1 MILFKTVRWQNMLS
15 TGNQFTEVALDRSK
29 STLIVGENG
38 AGKSTILD
46 ALSFALYGK
55 PFRNI
60 NKPQLV
66 NSMTQKKLVV
76 ECEFMVGSKHFCVKR
91 GIKPQIFEIY
101 QNGEMINQNSSARDY
116 QEYLE
121 KSILKLSFKSFGQIV
136 ILGSANYLPFMQLP
150 AHARREVIEDLLDIQ
165 IFTTMNNLLKEK
177 ITTNKSAITDTDYQ
191 INLIENKVEMTLKH
205 INSLKTN
212 NDHLIRQ
219 KDEMIKEI
227 DTLVCQAEHD
237 IAVQNGILDIH
248 SAKIADAEKVANKKS
263 KLVELESQLES
274 KVRTLKK
281 EIRFYHDNDSCPT
294 CRQGIDHD
302 FKNETVTDR
311 QSKEQEIT
319 DALVK
324 IEDEITT
331 INTRITEIT
340 AINKEITAIN
350 TKITELNSD
359 IRSWNSSICTLEQ
372 EIKNLKKNTTVIDE
386 SNEDLSVLNSQL
398 SVQQKHKEELANERS
413 VIEVAGV
420 LLKDSGI
427 KTRIIKQYVPIMN
440 KLINK
445 YLAAM
450 DFFVQFELDENFN
463 EKIKSRF
470 RDEFSY
476 ASFSEGEKSRLDLA
490 LMFTWRAIA
499 KLRNSAS
506 TNLLIL
512 DEVFDSS
519 LDTSGNDNLMDI
531 LSNITDG
538 NIFVISHKGDQ
549 LYDKFHSVI
558 KFEKHSNFSVI
569 KQEKQEKV

>member
-1 MILFKTVRWQNMLS
+1 MILFKTIRWQNMLS
-15 TGNQFTEVALDRSK
+15 TGNQLTEVALDRSK

-55 PFRNI
+55 PFRSI
-60 NKPQLV
+60 NKPQLL
-66 NSMTQKKLVV
+66 NSMTQKNLIA
-76 ECEFMVGSKHFCVKR
+76 ECEFMVGSKHFRVKR

-150 AHARREVIEDLLDIQ
+150 AHSRREVIEDLLDIQ
-165 IFTTMNNLLKEK
+165 IFTTMNTLLKEK
-177 ITTNKSAITDTDYQ
+177 IGVNKTAIIDADYQ
-191 INLIENKVEMTLKH
+191 INLIENKIELTKKH
-205 INSLKTN
+205 IDSLKTN

-219 KDEMIKEI
+219 KEELINEI
-227 DTLVCQAEHD
+227 DSKVCEAEHNLT
-237 IAVQNGILDIH
+237 VYNGTLTVKSDL
-248 SAKIADAEKVANKKS
+248 IADSEKVNSKRS
-263 KLVELESQLES
+263 KLIELESQLET
-274 KVRTLKK
+274 KIRNIKK
-281 EIRFYHDNDSCPT
+281 EIGFYHDNDSCPT
-294 CRQGIDHD
+294 CRQGIQHD
-302 FKNETVTDR
+302 FKKETISDR
-311 QSKEQEIT
+311 EAKQMEVS

-324 IEDEITT
+324 IETEINN
-331 INTRITEIT
+331 INDRVNQIT

-359 IRSWNSSICTLEQ
+359 IRSWNSSIRTLET
-372 EIKNLKKNTTVIDE
+372 EIEGLEKNTVVIDE
-386 SNEDLSVLNSQL
+386 SKGDLNALTSQL
-398 SVQQKHKEELANERS
+398 NVQQKHKEELANERS
-413 VIEVAGV
+413 VIEVAGI

-476 ASFSEGEKSRLDLA
+476 ASFSEGEKMRIDLA

-506 TNLLIL
+506 TNLLIM

-519 LDTSGNDNLMDI
+519 LDVGGTEEFLKI
-531 LSNITDG
+531 LEGLTGDTNTFI
-538 NIFVISHKGDQ
+538 ISHKGDQ

-558 KFEKHSNFSVI
+558 KFEKHANFSRI
-569 KQEKQEKV
+569 AA

>member
-1 MILFKTVRWQNMLS
+1 MLS
-15 TGNQFTEVALDRSK
+15 TGNQFTEVTLDRSK

-60 NKPQLV
+60 NKPQLL
-66 NSMTQKKLVV
+66 NSMTQKNLVV
-76 ECEFMVGSKHFCVKR
+76 ECEFMVGSKHFRVKR
-91 GIKPQIFEIY
+91 GIKPAVFEIY

-150 AHARREVIEDLLDIQ
+150 AHSRREVIEDLLDIQ
-165 IFTTMNNLLKEK
+165 IFTTMNNILKEK
-177 ITTNKSAITDTDYQ
+177 AATNKGAITEVDYQ
-191 INLIENKVEMTLKH
+191 INLIDNKIELTQKH
-205 INSLKTN
+205 IDSLKTN

-219 KDEMIKEI
+219 KTELIDEVSSHI
-227 DTLVCQAEHD
+227 LVAEMAITKQNNLLQD
-237 IAVQNGILDIH
+237 KLTAV
-248 SAKIADAEKVANKKS
+248 ADAEKVTSKKS
-263 KLVELESQLES
+263 KLIELESQLET
-274 KVRTLKK
+274 KIRNLKK
-281 EIRFYHDNDSCPT
+281 EISFYHDNDSCPT

-302 FKNETVTDR
+302 FKNETIDDR
-311 QSKEQEIT
+311 EGKQEEVK
-319 DALVK
+319 DALQK
-324 IEDEITT
+324 IEAEILV
-331 INTRITEIT
+331 INDRVNQIAE
-340 AINKEITAIN
+340 INKEITAIN

-359 IRSWNSSICTLEQ
+359 IRSWTNSIRTLEL
-372 EIKNLKKNTTVIDE
+372 EIDGLEKNTTVIDT
-386 SNEDLSVLNSQL
+386 SRGDLNLLNGQL
-398 SVQQKHKEELANERS
+398 AAQQKRKEDLANERQ

-420 LLKDSGI
+420 LLKDTGI

-476 ASFSEGEKSRLDLA
+476 ASFSEGEKMRIDLA

-506 TNLLIL
+506 TNLLL
-512 DEVFDSS
+512 MDEVFDSS
-519 LDTSGNDNLMDI
+519 LDVGGTEEFLKI
-531 LSNITDG
+531 LEGLTGDTNTFI
-538 NIFVISHKGDQ
+538 ISHKGDQ

-558 KFEKHSNFSVI
+558 KFEKHANFSRI
-569 KQEKQEKV
+569 AA

>member
-1 MILFKTVRWQNMLS
+1 MILFKTIRWQNMLS

-60 NKPQLV
+60 NKPQLL
-66 NSMTQKKLVV
+66 NSMTQKNLVV
-76 ECEFMVGSKHFCVKR
+76 ECEFMVGSKHFRVKR

-177 ITTNKSAITDTDYQ
+177 IATNKAAINEVGFQ
-191 INLIENKVEMTLKH
+191 INLIENKIELTNKH
-205 INSLKTN
+205 IDSLKSN
-212 NDHLIRQ
+212 NDHLIKQ
-219 KDEMIKEI
+219 KQDLIRELSNCVTETAASITVANIKLMDKANLI
-227 DTLVCQAEHD
+227 VD
-237 IAVQNGILDIH
+237 
-248 SAKIADAEKVANKKS
+248 SEKVIS
-263 KLVELESQLES
+263 KRTKLIELESQLETKIRS
-274 KVRTLKK
+274 LKK
-281 EIRFYHDNDSCPT
+281 EITFYHDNDSCPT

-302 FKNETVTDR
+302 FKNETIGDR
-311 QSKEQEIT
+311 ETKQNEIT
-319 DALVK
+319 DALQK
-324 IEDEITT
+324 IEAEINAINDRVNEIT
-331 INTRITEIT
+331 E
-340 AINKEITAIN
+340 INKEITAIN

-359 IRSWNSSICTLEQ
+359 IRSWDNSIKTLQ
-372 EIKNLKKNTTVIDE
+372 TEIDGLKKNTTVINE
-386 SNEDLSVLNSQL
+386 SKDDLHVLNDQL
-398 SVQQKHKEELANERS
+398 AAQQKHKEELANERS

-476 ASFSEGEKSRLDLA
+476 ASFSEGEKMRIDLA

-506 TNLLIL
+506 TNLLIM

-519 LDTSGNDNLMDI
+519 LDVGGTEEFLKI
-531 LSNITDG
+531 LEGLTGDTNTFI
-538 NIFVISHKGDQ
+538 ISHKGDQ

-558 KFEKHSNFSVI
+558 KFEKHANFSRI
-569 KQEKQEKV
+569 AA

>member
-1 MILFKTVRWQNMLS
+1 MLS
-15 TGNQFTEVALDRSK
+15 TGNQFTEVQLDRNK

-60 NKPQLV
+60 NKPQLL
-66 NSMTQKKLVV
+66 NSMTQKNLVV
-76 ECEFMVGSKHFCVKR
+76 ECEFMVGSKHFRVKR
-91 GIKPQIFEIY
+91 GIKPAIFEIY

-150 AHARREVIEDLLDIQ
+150 AHSRREVIEDLLDIQ

-191 INLIENKVEMTLKH
+191 INLIENKIELTQKH
-205 INSLKTN
+205 IDSLKTN
-212 NDHLIRQ
+212 NDHLIGQ
-219 KDEMIKEI
+219 KQELIDEISSSILLADMAIKKQDALLQEKLTSVA
-227 DTLVCQAEHD
+227 DTDKV
-237 IAVQNGILDIH
+237 N
-248 SAKIADAEKVANKKS
+248 AKRS
-263 KLVELESQLES
+263 KLVELENQLEI
-274 KVRTLKK
+274 KIRNLRK
-281 EIRFYHDNDSCPT
+281 EINFYHDNNNCPT

-302 FKNETVTDR
+302 FKNETIAERENKRV
-311 QSKEQEIT
+311 EVEE
-319 DALVK
+319 ALVK
-324 IEDEITT
+324 IEDEILA
-331 INTRITEIT
+331 INKRANEI
-340 AINKEITAIN
+340 AEINKEIAVIN
-350 TKITELNSD
+350 TKITEFNSD
-359 IRSWNSSICTLEQ
+359 IRSWTNSIRTLEL
-372 EIKNLKKNTTVIDE
+372 EIDGLIKNTSVID
-386 SNEDLSVLNSQL
+386 SSKGDLDLLSDQLN
-398 SVQQKHKEELANERS
+398 VQQKRKEDLANERQ

-420 LLKDSGI
+420 LLKDTGI

-476 ASFSEGEKSRLDLA
+476 ASFSEGEKMRIDLA

-506 TNLLIL
+506 TNLLIM

-519 LDTSGNDNLMDI
+519 LDVGGTEEFLKI
-531 LSNITDG
+531 LEGLTGDTNTFI
-538 NIFVISHKGDQ
+538 ISHKGDQ

-558 KFEKHSNFSVI
+558 KFEKHANFSRI
-569 KQEKQEKV
+569 AA

>member
-1 MILFKTVRWQNMLS
+1 MLS

-46 ALSFALYGK
+46 ALSFPLYGK

-66 NSMTQKKLVV
+66 NSMTQKNLVV

-91 GIKPQIFEIY
+91 GIKPQLFEIY

-177 ITTNKSAITDTDYQ
+177 IVTNKAAITDTDYQ
-191 INLIENKVEMTLKH
+191 INLIENKIELTQKH
-205 INSLKTN
+205 IDSLKTN
-212 NDHLIRQ
+212 NDHLIKQ
-219 KDEMIKEI
+219 KQELIDELMGEILLTEMALTRENNKLKEM
-227 DTLVCQAEHD
+227 
-237 IAVQNGILDIH
+237 LDQIT
-248 SAKIADAEKVANKKS
+248 DAEKVNA
-263 KLVELESQLES
+263 KLTKLIELENQLET
-274 KVRTLKK
+274 KVRNLRK
-281 EIRFYHDNDSCPT
+281 EINFYHDNDSCPT

-302 FKNETVTDR
+302 FKNETIDDR
-311 QSKEQEIT
+311 ANKKQEVT

-324 IEDEITT
+324 IEDEILA
-331 INTRITEIT
+331 INKRVNEISE
-340 AINKEITAIN
+340 INKEITAIN
-350 TKITELNSD
+350 TKITELNFD
-359 IRSWNSSICTLEQ
+359 IRSWNNSIRALKTEIDSLE
-372 EIKNLKKNTTVIDE
+372 KNTGVIDE
-386 SNEDLSVLNSQL
+386 SKEDLNVLNSHL
-398 SVQQKHKEELANERS
+398 AVQQKQKEDLANERS

-463 EKIKSRF
+463 ETIRSRY
-470 RDEFSY
+470 RDDFSY
-476 ASFSEGEKSRLDLA
+476 ASFSEGEKMRIDLS

-506 TNLLIL
+506 TNLLIM

-519 LDTSGNDNLMDI
+519 LDVGGTEEFLKI
-531 LSNITDG
+531 LEGLTGDTNT
-538 NIFVISHKGDQ
+538 FVISHKGDQ

-558 KFEKHSNFSVI
+558 KFEKHANFSRI
-569 KQEKQEKV
+569 ST

>member
-1 MILFKTVRWQNMLS
+1 MLS

-66 NSMTQKKLVV
+66 NSMTQKNLVV

-91 GIKPQIFEIY
+91 GIKPQLFEIY

-121 KSILKLSFKSFGQIV
+121 KSILKLSFKSFGQVV

-177 ITTNKSAITDTDYQ
+177 IATNKAAITEADYQ
-191 INLIENKVEMTLKH
+191 INLIDNKIELTNKH

-212 NDHLIRQ
+212 NNHLIKQ
-219 KDEMIKEI
+219 KQDLIYELRDCVSQTETNIDAENIKL
-227 DTLVCQAEHD
+227 DGKA
-237 IAVQNGILDIH
+237 IL
-248 SAKIADAEKVANKKS
+248 IADSEKVNS
-263 KLVELESQLES
+263 KRTKLIELENQLES
-274 KVRTLKK
+274 KIRTLKK
-281 EIRFYHDNDSCPT
+281 EITFYHDNDSCPT

-302 FKNETVTDR
+302 FKNETISER
-311 QSKEQEIT
+311 EIKQNEVT
-319 DALVK
+319 DALSK
-324 IEDEITT
+324 IETEINA
-331 INTRITEIT
+331 INERVNQITE
-340 AINKEITAIN
+340 INKEITAIN
-350 TKITELNSD
+350 TKISELNSD
-359 IRSWNSSICTLEQ
+359 IRSWNNSIRTLEV
-372 EIKNLKKNTTVIDE
+372 EIDGLEKNTTIIDE
-386 SNEDLSVLNSQL
+386 SKDDLDLLSSQL
-398 SVQQKHKEELANERS
+398 ADQQKHKEELANERS

-463 EKIKSRF
+463 ETIKSRY
-470 RDEFSY
+470 RDGFSY
-476 ASFSEGEKSRLDLA
+476 ASFSEGEKMRLDLS

-506 TNLLIL
+506 TNLLIM

-519 LDTSGNDNLMDI
+519 LDVGGTEEFLKI
-531 LSNITDG
+531 LEGLTGETNT
-538 NIFVISHKGDQ
+538 FVISHKGDQ

-558 KFEKHSNFSVI
+558 KFEKHANFSRI
-569 KQEKQEKV
+569 ST

>member
-1 MILFKTVRWQNMLS
+1 MLS
-15 TGNQFTEVALDRSK
+15 TGNQFTEIQLDRSK

-60 NKPQLV
+60 NKPQLL
-66 NSMTQKKLVV
+66 NSMTQKNLVV
-76 ECEFMVGSKHFCVKR
+76 ECEFMVGSKHFRVKR
-91 GIKPQIFEIY
+91 GIKPAVFEIY

-150 AHARREVIEDLLDIQ
+150 AHSRREVIEDLLDIQ
-165 IFTTMNNLLKEK
+165 IFTTMNNILKEK
-177 ITTNKSAITDTDYQ
+177 AATNKGAITEVDYQ
-191 INLIENKVEMTLKH
+191 INLIENKIELTQKH
-205 INSLKTN
+205 IDSLKTN

-219 KDEMIKEI
+219 KTELIEEISSHILIAEM
-227 DTLVCQAEHD
+227 A
-237 IAVQNGILDIH
+237 IAKQNSLLQDKL
-248 SAKIADAEKVANKKS
+248 ATIADAEKVTSKKS
-263 KLVELESQLES
+263 KLIELESQLETKIRS
-274 KVRTLKK
+274 LKK
-281 EIRFYHDNDSCPT
+281 EINFYHDNDNCPT

-302 FKNETVTDR
+302 FKDETIADR
-311 QSKEQEIT
+311 ENKQQEVT
-319 DALVK
+319 DALEK
-324 IEDEITT
+324 IE
-331 INTRITEIT
+331 TEINVINERMNQI
-340 AINKEITAIN
+340 AEINKEITAIN

-359 IRSWNSSICTLEQ
+359 IRSWSNSIRTLEL
-372 EIKNLKKNTTVIDE
+372 EIDGLKNNTTVIDT
-386 SNEDLSVLNSQL
+386 SRGDLDLLNVQL
-398 SVQQKHKEELANERS
+398 TAQQKRKEDLANERQ

-420 LLKDSGI
+420 LLKDTGI

-476 ASFSEGEKSRLDLA
+476 ASFSEGEKMRIDLA

-506 TNLLIL
+506 TNLLIM

-519 LDTSGNDNLMDI
+519 LDVGGTEEFLKI
-531 LSNITDG
+531 LEGLTGDTNTFI
-538 NIFVISHKGDQ
+538 ISHKGDQ
-549 LYDKFHSVI
+549 LYDKFHSVV
-558 KFEKHSNFSVI
+558 KFEKHANFSRI
-569 KQEKQEKV
+569 AA

>member
-1 MILFKTVRWQNMLS
+1 MTILFKCIRWQNMLS
-15 TGNQFTEVALDRSK
+15 TGNQLTEVALDRSK

-55 PFRNI
+55 PFRSI
-60 NKPQLV
+60 NKPQLL
-66 NSMTQKKLVV
+66 NSMTQKNLIA
-76 ECEFMVGSKHFCVKR
+76 ECEFMVGSKHFRVKR

-150 AHARREVIEDLLDIQ
+150 AHSRREVIEDLLDIQ
-165 IFTTMNNLLKEK
+165 IFTTMNTLLKEK
-177 ITTNKSAITDTDYQ
+177 IGVNKASITDADYQ
-191 INLIENKVEMTLKH
+191 INLIENKIELTKKH
-205 INSLKTN
+205 IDSLKTN

-219 KDEMIKEI
+219 KEELILEI
-227 DTLVCQAEHD
+227 DSKVCEAERTLTVY
-237 IAVQNGILDIH
+237 NGTLTVK
-248 SAKIADAEKVANKKS
+248 SGLIADSEKVNSKRS
-263 KLVELESQLES
+263 KLIELESQLET
-274 KVRTLKK
+274 KIRNIKK
-281 EIRFYHDNDSCPT
+281 EIGFYHDNDSCPT
-294 CRQGIDHD
+294 CRQGIQHD
-302 FKNETVTDR
+302 FKKETISDR
-311 QSKEQEIT
+311 EAKQMEVS

-324 IEDEITT
+324 IETEINN
-331 INTRITEIT
+331 INDRVNQIT

-359 IRSWNSSICTLEQ
+359 IRSWNSSIRTLET
-372 EIKNLKKNTTVIDE
+372 EIEGLEKNTVVIDE
-386 SNEDLSVLNSQL
+386 SKGDLNALTSQL
-398 SVQQKHKEELANERS
+398 NVQQKHKEELANERS
-413 VIEVAGV
+413 VIEVAGI

-476 ASFSEGEKSRLDLA
+476 ASFSEGEKMRIDLA

-506 TNLLIL
+506 TNLLIM

-519 LDTSGNDNLMDI
+519 LDVGGTEEFLKI
-531 LSNITDG
+531 LEGLTGDTNTFI
-538 NIFVISHKGDQ
+538 ISHKGDQ

-558 KFEKHSNFSVI
+558 KFEKHANFSRI
-569 KQEKQEKV
+569 AA

>member
-1 MILFKTVRWQNMLS
+1 MLS

-66 NSMTQKKLVV
+66 NSMTQKNLVV

-121 KSILKLSFKSFGQIV
+121 KSMLKLSFKSFGQIV

-177 ITTNKSAITDTDYQ
+177 IATNKAAISDADYQ
-191 INLIENKVEMTLKH
+191 INLIDNKIELTNKH

-212 NDHLIRQ
+212 NDHLIKQ
-219 KDEMIKEI
+219 KQELIDELMGEI
-227 DTLVCQAEHD
+227 LLTEMALTRE
-237 IAVQNGILDIH
+237 NNNLDGRL
-248 SAKIADAEKVANKKS
+248 SLIADSEKVNS
-263 KLVELESQLES
+263 KRTKLIELESQLETKIRS
-274 KVRTLKK
+274 LKK
-281 EIRFYHDNDSCPT
+281 EITFYHDNDSCPT

-302 FKNETVTDR
+302 FKNETISEREVK
-311 QSKEQEIT
+311 QSEVT
-319 DALVK
+319 DALSK
-324 IEDEITT
+324 IETEINAINDRVNEIT
-331 INTRITEIT
+331 E
-340 AINKEITAIN
+340 INKEITAIN
-350 TKITELNSD
+350 TKISELNSD
-359 IRSWNSSICTLEQ
+359 IRSWNNSIRTIQTEIDGLE
-372 EIKNLKKNTTVIDE
+372 KNTAVIDE
-386 SNEDLSVLNSQL
+386 SRDDLDLLNSQL
-398 SVQQKHKEELANERS
+398 GIQQKHKEDLANERS

-463 EKIKSRF
+463 ETIRSRY
-470 RDEFSY
+470 RDDFSY
-476 ASFSEGEKSRLDLA
+476 ASFSEGEKMRIDLS

-506 TNLLIL
+506 TNLLIM

-519 LDTSGNDNLMDI
+519 LDVGGTEEFLKI
-531 LSNITDG
+531 LEGLTGDTNT
-538 NIFVISHKGDQ
+538 FVISHKGDQ
-549 LYDKFHSVI
+549 LYDKFHSVV
-558 KFEKHSNFSVI
+558 KFEKHANFSRI
-569 KQEKQEKV
+569 AT

>member
-1 MILFKTVRWQNMLS
+1 MILFKAIRWQNMLS
-15 TGNQFTEVALDRSK
+15 TGNQFTEVTLDRSK

-60 NKPQLV
+60 NKPQLL
-66 NSMTQKKLVV
+66 NSMTQKNLVV
-76 ECEFMVGSKHFCVKR
+76 ECEFMVGSKHFRVKR
-91 GIKPQIFEIY
+91 GIKPAIFEIY

-150 AHARREVIEDLLDIQ
+150 AHSRREVIEDLLDIQ

-177 ITTNKSAITDTDYQ
+177 ILANKSAITDTDYQ
-191 INLIENKVEMTLKH
+191 IDLVENKIELTLKH
-205 INSLKTN
+205 INSLKIN

-219 KDEMIKEI
+219 KEEMIEEVNG
-227 DTLVCQAEHD
+227 LVCQAERD
-237 IAVQNGILDIH
+237 IAIQSGYLAVK
-248 SAKIADAEKVANKKS
+248 SAKVADSEKISS
-263 KLVELESQLES
+263 KRTKLIELESQLETKIRS
-274 KVRTLKK
+274 LKK
-281 EIRFYHDNDSCPT
+281 EITFYHDNDSCPT

-302 FKNETVTDR
+302 FKDSVIDDR
-311 QSKEQEIT
+311 ESKQQEVT
-319 DALVK
+319 DALAK
-324 IEDEITT
+324 IEEEINT
-331 INTRITEIT
+331 INQRVNEI
-340 AINKEITAIN
+340 AEVNKEITVIN

-359 IRSWNSSICTLEQ
+359 IRSWNNSIRTLEA
-372 EIKNLKKNTTVIDE
+372 EIDNLEKNTTIIDE
-386 SNEDLSVLNSQL
+386 SNEDLSVLNKQL
-398 SVQQKHKEELANERS
+398 GVQQKYKEELANERQ

-427 KTRIIKQYVPIMN
+427 KTKIIKQYVPIMN

-476 ASFSEGEKSRLDLA
+476 ASFSEGEKMRIDLA

-506 TNLLIL
+506 TNLLIM

-519 LDTSGNDNLMDI
+519 LDVGGTEEFLKI
-531 LSNITDG
+531 LEGLTGDTNTFI
-538 NIFVISHKGDQ
+538 ISHKGDQ

-558 KFEKHSNFSVI
+558 KFEKHANFSRI
-569 KQEKQEKV
+569 AA

>member
-1 MILFKTVRWQNMLS
+1 MILFKTIRWQNMLS
-15 TGNQFTEVALDRSK
+15 TGNQFTEVTLDRSK

-60 NKPQLV
+60 NKPQLL
-66 NSMTQKKLVV
+66 NSMTQKNLVV
-76 ECEFMVGSKHFCVKR
+76 ECEFMVGSKHFRVKR
-91 GIKPQIFEIY
+91 GIKPAIFEIY
-101 QNGEMINQNSSARDY
+101 QNGEMINQNSNARDY
-116 QEYLE
+116 QDYLE
-121 KSILKLSFKSFGQIV
+121 KNILKLSFKSFGQIV

-150 AHARREVIEDLLDIQ
+150 AHSRREVIEDLLDIQ

-177 ITTNKSAITDTDYQ
+177 ITTNKSAITDVDYQ
-191 INLIENKVEMTLKH
+191 INLIENKIELTQKH
-205 INSLKTN
+205 IDSLKTN
-212 NDHLIRQ
+212 NDHLIQQ
-219 KDEMIKEI
+219 KAELIDELN
-227 DTLVCQAEHD
+227 DLVCQAERD
-237 IAVQNGILDIH
+237 IAIQNGHLTVKTM
-248 SAKIADAEKVANKKS
+248 KIADADKVNAKLS
-263 KLVELESQLES
+263 KLVELENQLEN
-274 KVRTLKK
+274 KVRNLRK
-281 EIRFYHDNDSCPT
+281 EINFYHDNDSCPT

-302 FKNETVTDR
+302 FKNETISDR
-311 QSKEQEIT
+311 EFKRTEVEE
-319 DALVK
+319 ALVK
-324 IEDEITT
+324 IEDEILA
-331 INTRITEIT
+331 INKRVNEITE
-340 AINKEITAIN
+340 INKEITAIN
-350 TKITELNSD
+350 AKITELNSD
-359 IRSWNSSICTLEQ
+359 IRSWNNSIRTLET
-372 EIKNLKKNTTVIDE
+372 EIDGLMNNTTVID
-386 SNEDLSVLNSQL
+386 SSKGDLDLLNGQL
-398 SVQQKHKEELANERS
+398 VVQQKRKEELANERQ

-420 LLKDSGI
+420 LLKDTGI

-476 ASFSEGEKSRLDLA
+476 ASFSEGEKMRIDLA

-506 TNLLIL
+506 TNLLIM

-519 LDTSGNDNLMDI
+519 LDVGGTEEFLKI
-531 LSNITDG
+531 LEGLTGDTNTFI
-538 NIFVISHKGDQ
+538 ISHKGDQ

-558 KFEKHSNFSVI
+558 KFEKHANFSRI
-569 KQEKQEKV
+569 AA

>member
-1 MILFKTVRWQNMLS
+1 MILFKCIRWQNMLS
-15 TGNQFTEVALDRSK
+15 TGNQFTEVSLDRSK

-66 NSMTQKKLVV
+66 NSMTQKNLIV

-177 ITTNKSAITDTDYQ
+177 IATNKAAITEADYQ
-191 INLIENKVEMTLKH
+191 INLIDNKIELTNKH
-205 INSLKTN
+205 IDSLKNN

-219 KDEMIKEI
+219 KQELISDLTDE
-227 DTLVCQAEHD
+227 
-237 IAVQNGILDIH
+237 ILIVEMAITRENNKLTEK
-248 SAKIADAEKVANKKS
+248 SGLIADSEKVNS
-263 KLVELESQLES
+263 KRTKLIELESQLETKIRS
-274 KVRTLKK
+274 LKK
-281 EIRFYHDNDSCPT
+281 EITFYHDNDSCPT
-294 CRQGIDHD
+294 CRQGIDYD
-302 FKNETVTDR
+302 FKNETISEREVKQD
-311 QSKEQEIT
+311 EVT
-319 DALVK
+319 DALSK
-324 IEDEITT
+324 IETEINAINDRVNEIT
-331 INTRITEIT
+331 E
-340 AINKEITAIN
+340 INKEISAIN
-350 TKITELNSD
+350 TKISELNSD
-359 IRSWNSSICTLEQ
+359 IRSWNASIRTLQ
-372 EIKNLKKNTTVIDE
+372 TEIDNLKKNTVVIDE
-386 SNEDLSVLNSQL
+386 SKGDLDLLSSQL
-398 SVQQKHKEELANERS
+398 ADQQKHKEELANERS

-476 ASFSEGEKSRLDLA
+476 ASFSEGEKMRIDLA

-506 TNLLIL
+506 TNLLIM

-519 LDTSGNDNLMDI
+519 LDVGGTEEFLKI
-531 LSNITDG
+531 LEGLTGETNT
-538 NIFVISHKGDQ
+538 FVISHKGDQ

-558 KFEKHSNFSVI
+558 KFEKHANFSRI
-569 KQEKQEKV
+569 ST

>member
-1 MILFKTVRWQNMLS
+1 MILFKTIRWQNMLS
-15 TGNQFTEVALDRSK
+15 TGNQFTEVSLDRSK

-66 NSMTQKKLVV
+66 NSMTQKNLIV

-91 GIKPQIFEIY
+91 GIKPQLFEIY

-177 ITTNKSAITDTDYQ
+177 IATNKAAITEADYQ
-191 INLIENKVEMTLKH
+191 INLIDNKIELTNKH
-205 INSLKTN
+205 IDSLKTN
-212 NDHLIRQ
+212 NDHLIKQ
-219 KDEMIKEI
+219 KQELIDKLMGEILLTEMVLTRESNKITEKSG
-227 DTLVCQAEHD
+227 L
-237 IAVQNGILDIH
+237 
-248 SAKIADAEKVANKKS
+248 IADSDKVNS
-263 KLVELESQLES
+263 KRTKLIELESQLETKIRS
-274 KVRTLKK
+274 LKK
-281 EIRFYHDNDSCPT
+281 EITFYHDNDSCPT

-302 FKNETVTDR
+302 FKNETISEREVK
-311 QSKEQEIT
+311 QNEIT
-319 DALVK
+319 DALSK
-324 IEDEITT
+324 IETEINAINDRVNEIT
-331 INTRITEIT
+331 E
-340 AINKEITAIN
+340 INKEITAVN
-350 TKITELNSD
+350 TKISELNSD
-359 IRSWNSSICTLEQ
+359 IRSWNASIRTLQ
-372 EIKNLKKNTTVIDE
+372 TEIDGLEKNTTIIDE
-386 SNEDLSVLNSQL
+386 SKDDLDVLSSQL
-398 SVQQKHKEELANERS
+398 ADQQKHKEDLANERS

-463 EKIKSRF
+463 ETIRSRY
-470 RDEFSY
+470 RDDFSY
-476 ASFSEGEKSRLDLA
+476 ASFSEGEKMRIDLS

-506 TNLLIL
+506 TNLLIM

-519 LDTSGNDNLMDI
+519 LDVGGTEEFLKI
-531 LSNITDG
+531 LEGLTGDTNT
-538 NIFVISHKGDQ
+538 FVISHKGDQ

-558 KFEKHSNFSVI
+558 KFEKHANFSRI
-569 KQEKQEKV
+569 AT

>member
-1 MILFKTVRWQNMLS
+1 MILFKCIRWQNMLS
-15 TGNQFTEVALDRSK
+15 TGNQFTEVSLDRSK

-66 NSMTQKKLVV
+66 NSMTQKNLVV
-76 ECEFMVGSKHFCVKR
+76 ECEFMVGSKHFRVKR

-165 IFTTMNNLLKEK
+165 IFTTMNSLLKEK
-177 ITTNKSAITDTDYQ
+177 ILTNKSAITDTDYQ
-191 INLIENKVEMTLKH
+191 INLIENKIELTQKH
-205 INSLKTN
+205 IDSLKTN
-212 NDHLIRQ
+212 NDHLIKQ
-219 KDEMIKEI
+219 KQELIDELMGEI
-227 DTLVCQAEHD
+227 LLTEMALTRENNKLKDMQVLIVD
-237 IAVQNGILDIH
+237 
-248 SAKIADAEKVANKKS
+248 ADKVNSKRNK
-263 KLVELESQLES
+263 LIELESQLETKIRS
-274 KVRTLKK
+274 LKK
-281 EIRFYHDNDSCPT
+281 EISFYHDNDSCPT

-302 FKNETVTDR
+302 FKNETISERETKQNEV
-311 QSKEQEIT
+311 T
-319 DALVK
+319 DALAK
-324 IEDEITT
+324 IETEINAINDRVNEIT
-331 INTRITEIT
+331 E
-340 AINKEITAIN
+340 INKEITAIN

-359 IRSWNSSICTLEQ
+359 IRSWNVSIRTLET
-372 EIKNLKKNTTVIDE
+372 EIDGLEKNTGVIDE
-386 SNEDLSVLNSQL
+386 SKEDLNVLNSHL
-398 SVQQKHKEELANERS
+398 AVQQKYKEELANERQ

-569 KQEKQEKV
+569 KQEKV

>member
-1 MILFKTVRWQNMLS
+1 MILFKAIRWQNMLS
-15 TGNQFTEVALDRSK
+15 TGNQFTEVTLDRSK

-60 NKPQLV
+60 NKPQLL
-66 NSMTQKKLVV
+66 NSMTQKNLVV
-76 ECEFMVGSKHFCVKR
+76 ECEFMVGSKHFRVKR
-91 GIKPQIFEIY
+91 GIKPAVFEIY

-150 AHARREVIEDLLDIQ
+150 AHSRREVIEDLLDIQ

-177 ITTNKSAITDTDYQ
+177 ILANKSAITDTDYQ
-191 INLIENKVEMTLKH
+191 IDLVENKIELTLKH
-205 INSLKTN
+205 INSLKIN

-219 KDEMIKEI
+219 KEEMIEEVNG
-227 DTLVCQAEHD
+227 LVCQAERD
-237 IAVQNGILDIH
+237 IAIQSGYLTVKTGLV
-248 SAKIADAEKVANKKS
+248 ADAEKVSS
-263 KLVELESQLES
+263 KRTKLIELESQLETKIRS
-274 KVRTLKK
+274 LKK
-281 EIRFYHDNDSCPT
+281 EITFYHDNDSCPT

-302 FKNETVTDR
+302 FKDSVIDDR
-311 QSKEQEIT
+311 ESKQQEVT
-319 DALVK
+319 DALTK
-324 IEDEITT
+324 IEEEINT
-331 INTRITEIT
+331 INQRVNEI
-340 AINKEITAIN
+340 AEINKEITVIN

-359 IRSWNSSICTLEQ
+359 IRSWNNSIRTLEA
-372 EIKNLKKNTTVIDE
+372 EINNLEKNTTIIDA
-386 SNEDLSVLNSQL
+386 SNEDLSVLNKQL
-398 SVQQKHKEELANERS
+398 GVQQKYKEELANERQ

-427 KTRIIKQYVPIMN
+427 KTKIIKQYVPIMN

-476 ASFSEGEKSRLDLA
+476 ASFSEGEKMRIDLA

-506 TNLLIL
+506 TNLLIM

-519 LDTSGNDNLMDI
+519 LDVGGTEEFLKI
-531 LSNITDG
+531 LEGLTGDTNTFI
-538 NIFVISHKGDQ
+538 ISHKGDQ

-558 KFEKHSNFSVI
+558 KFEKHANFSRI
-569 KQEKQEKV
+569 AA

>member
-15 TGNQFTEVALDRSK
+15 TGNQFTEVALDRIK

-66 NSMTQKKLVV
+66 NSMTQKNLVV

-237 IAVQNGILDIH
+237 IAVQNGILDTH

-398 SVQQKHKEELANERS
+398 SVQQKHKEDLANERS

-476 ASFSEGEKSRLDLA
+476 ASFSEGEKMRIDLA

-506 TNLLIL
+506 TNLLIM

-519 LDTSGNDNLMDI
+519 LDVGGTEEFLKI
-531 LSNITDG
+531 LEGLTGDTNT
-538 NIFVISHKGDQ
+538 FVISHKGDQ

-558 KFEKHSNFSVI
+558 KFEKHANFSRI
-569 KQEKQEKV
+569 AA

>member
-1 MILFKTVRWQNMLS
+1 MLS

-66 NSMTQKKLVV
+66 NSMTQKNLVV

>member
-1 MILFKTVRWQNMLS
+1 MILFKAIRWQNMLS

-60 NKPQLV
+60 NKPQLL
-66 NSMTQKKLVV
+66 NSMTQKNLVV
-76 ECEFMVGSKHFCVKR
+76 ECEFMVGSKHFRVKR
-91 GIKPQIFEIY
+91 GIKPAIFEIY

-150 AHARREVIEDLLDIQ
+150 AHSRREVIEDLLDIQ
-165 IFTTMNNLLKEK
+165 IFTTMNNILKEK
-177 ITTNKSAITDTDYQ
+177 AASNKTAITDVDYQ
-191 INLIENKVEMTLKH
+191 IDLIENKIELTQKH

-212 NDHLIRQ
+212 NDHLIKQ
-219 KDEMIKEI
+219 KEELIEDISIHILMADMAIK
-227 DTLVCQAEHD
+227 T
-237 IAVQNGILDIH
+237 QNDLLQDKLT
-248 SAKIADAEKVANKKS
+248 SVADGEKVASKRL
-263 KLVELESQLES
+263 KLVELESQLETKIRS
-274 KVRTLKK
+274 LKK
-281 EIRFYHDNDSCPT
+281 EVNFYHDNDSCPT

-302 FKNETVTDR
+302 FKNETITDR
-311 QSKEQEIT
+311 ETKQQEVT
-319 DALVK
+319 DALEK
-324 IEDEITT
+324 IEAEILV
-331 INTRITEIT
+331 INDRVNQIAE
-340 AINKEITAIN
+340 INKEITAIN
-350 TKITELNSD
+350 TRITDFNSD
-359 IRSWNSSICTLEQ
+359 IRSWNNNIRILEQ
-372 EIKNLKKNTTVIDE
+372 EIENLKKNTTVID
-386 SNEDLSVLNSQL
+386 SSKGDLTLLNNQL
-398 SVQQKHKEELANERS
+398 ATQQKSKEDLANERQ

-420 LLKDSGI
+420 LLKDTGI

-476 ASFSEGEKSRLDLA
+476 ASFSEGEKMRIDLA

-506 TNLLIL
+506 TNLLL
-512 DEVFDSS
+512 MDEVFDSS
-519 LDTSGNDNLMDI
+519 LDVGGTEEFLKI
-531 LSNITDG
+531 LEGLTGDTNTFI
-538 NIFVISHKGDQ
+538 ISHKGDQ

-558 KFEKHSNFSVI
+558 KFEKHANFSRI
-569 KQEKQEKV
+569 AA

>member
-1 MILFKTVRWQNMLS
+1 MILFKAIRWQNMLS
-15 TGNQFTEVALDRSK
+15 TGNQFTEVTLDRSK

-60 NKPQLV
+60 NKPQLL
-66 NSMTQKKLVV
+66 NSMTQKNLVV
-76 ECEFMVGSKHFCVKR
+76 ECEFMVGSKHFRVKR
-91 GIKPQIFEIY
+91 GIKPAIFEIY

-150 AHARREVIEDLLDIQ
+150 AHSRREVIEDLLDIQ

-177 ITTNKSAITDTDYQ
+177 ILANKSAITDTDYQ
-191 INLIENKVEMTLKH
+191 IDLVENKIELTLKH
-205 INSLKTN
+205 INSLKIN

-219 KDEMIKEI
+219 KEEMIEEVNG
-227 DTLVCQAEHD
+227 LVCQAERD
-237 IAVQNGILDIH
+237 IAIQSGYLAVK
-248 SAKIADAEKVANKKS
+248 SAKVADSEKISS
-263 KLVELESQLES
+263 KRTKLIELESQLETKIRS
-274 KVRTLKK
+274 LKK
-281 EIRFYHDNDSCPT
+281 EITFYHDNDSCPT

-302 FKNETVTDR
+302 FKDSVIDDR
-311 QSKEQEIT
+311 ESKQQEVT
-319 DALVK
+319 DALAK
-324 IEDEITT
+324 IEEEINT
-331 INTRITEIT
+331 INQRVNEI
-340 AINKEITAIN
+340 AEVNKEITIIN

-359 IRSWNSSICTLEQ
+359 IRSWNNSIRTLEA
-372 EIKNLKKNTTVIDE
+372 EIDNLEKNTTIIDE
-386 SNEDLSVLNSQL
+386 SNEDLSVLNKQL
-398 SVQQKHKEELANERS
+398 GVQQKYKEELANERQ

-427 KTRIIKQYVPIMN
+427 KTKIIKQYVPIMN

-476 ASFSEGEKSRLDLA
+476 ASFSEGEKMRIDLA

-506 TNLLIL
+506 TNLLIM

-519 LDTSGNDNLMDI
+519 LDVGGTEEFLKI
-531 LSNITDG
+531 LEGLTGDTNTFI
-538 NIFVISHKGDQ
+538 ISHKGDQ

-558 KFEKHSNFSVI
+558 KFEKHANFSRI
-569 KQEKQEKV
+569 AA

>member
-1 MILFKTVRWQNMLS
+1 MLS

-66 NSMTQKKLVV
+66 NSMTQKNLVV

-91 GIKPQIFEIY
+91 GIKPQLFEIY

-177 ITTNKSAITDTDYQ
+177 ITANKAAIAEADYQ
-191 INLIENKVEMTLKH
+191 INLIDNKIELTNKH

-212 NDHLIRQ
+212 NDHLIKQ
-219 KDEMIKEI
+219 KQDLIQELCNCVSETEASIIAENIKLDDKTNLII
-227 DTLVCQAEHD
+227 DSD
-237 IAVQNGILDIH
+237 
-248 SAKIADAEKVANKKS
+248 KVNS
-263 KLVELESQLES
+263 KRTKLIELENQLES
-274 KVRTLKK
+274 KIRTLKK
-281 EIRFYHDNDSCPT
+281 EITFYHDNDSCPT

-302 FKNETVTDR
+302 FKNETISER
-311 QSKEQEIT
+311 EIKQDEVT
-319 DALVK
+319 DALSK
-324 IEDEITT
+324 IETEINAINERVNEIT
-331 INTRITEIT
+331 E
-340 AINKEITAIN
+340 INKEITAIN
-350 TKITELNSD
+350 TKITELNFD
-359 IRSWNSSICTLEQ
+359 IRSWNNSIRTLQ
-372 EIKNLKKNTTVIDE
+372 TEIDGLEKNTTIIDE
-386 SNEDLSVLNSQL
+386 SMGDLDLLSSQL
-398 SVQQKHKEELANERS
+398 ADQQKHKEDLANERS

-476 ASFSEGEKSRLDLA
+476 ASFSEGEKMRIDLA

-506 TNLLIL
+506 TNLLIM

-519 LDTSGNDNLMDI
+519 LDVGGTEEFLKI
-531 LSNITDG
+531 LEGLTGDTNTFI
-538 NIFVISHKGDQ
+538 ISHKGDQ

-558 KFEKHSNFSVI
+558 KFEKHANFSRI
-569 KQEKQEKV
+569 AA

>member
-1 MILFKTVRWQNMLS
+1 MILFKAIRWQNMLS
-15 TGNQFTEVALDRSK
+15 TGNQFTEVTLDRSK

-60 NKPQLV
+60 NKPQLL
-66 NSMTQKKLVV
+66 NSMTQKNLVV
-76 ECEFMVGSKHFCVKR
+76 ECEFMVGSKHFRVKR
-91 GIKPQIFEIY
+91 GIKPAIFEIY

-150 AHARREVIEDLLDIQ
+150 AHSRREVIEDLLDIQ

-177 ITTNKSAITDTDYQ
+177 ILANKSAITDTDYQ
-191 INLIENKVEMTLKH
+191 IDLVENKIELTLKH
-205 INSLKTN
+205 INSLKIN

-219 KDEMIKEI
+219 KEEMIEEVNG
-227 DTLVCQAEHD
+227 LVCQAERD
-237 IAVQNGILDIH
+237 IAIQSDYLAVK
-248 SAKIADAEKVANKKS
+248 SAKVADSEKISS
-263 KLVELESQLES
+263 KRTKLIELESQLETKIRS
-274 KVRTLKK
+274 LKK
-281 EIRFYHDNDSCPT
+281 EITFYHDNDSCPT

-302 FKNETVTDR
+302 FKDSVIDDR
-311 QSKEQEIT
+311 ESKQQEVT
-319 DALVK
+319 DALAK
-324 IEDEITT
+324 IEEEINT
-331 INTRITEIT
+331 INQRVNEI
-340 AINKEITAIN
+340 AEVNKEITIIN

-359 IRSWNSSICTLEQ
+359 IRSWNNSIRTLEA
-372 EIKNLKKNTTVIDE
+372 EIDNLEKNTTIIDE
-386 SNEDLSVLNSQL
+386 SNEDLSVLNKQL
-398 SVQQKHKEELANERS
+398 GVQQKYKEELTNERQ

-427 KTRIIKQYVPIMN
+427 KTKIIKQYVPIMN

-476 ASFSEGEKSRLDLA
+476 ASFSEGEKMRIDLA

-506 TNLLIL
+506 TNLLIM

-519 LDTSGNDNLMDI
+519 LDVGGTEEFLKI
-531 LSNITDG
+531 LEGLTGDTNTFI
-538 NIFVISHKGDQ
+538 ISHKGDQ

-558 KFEKHSNFSVI
+558 KFEKHANFSRI
-569 KQEKQEKV
+569 AA

>member
-1 MILFKTVRWQNMLS
+1 MILFKAIRWQNMLS

-60 NKPQLV
+60 NKPQLL
-66 NSMTQKKLVV
+66 NSMTQKNLVV
-76 ECEFMVGSKHFCVKR
+76 ECEFMVGSKHFRVKR

-177 ITTNKSAITDTDYQ
+177 IATNKSAITDTDYQ
-191 INLIENKVEMTLKH
+191 INLIENKIELTQKH
-205 INSLKTN
+205 IDSLKTN
-212 NDHLIRQ
+212 NDHLIQQ
-219 KDEMIKEI
+219 KAELIDELMSNN
-227 DTLVCQAEHD
+227 LLAEMAITRENNKLED
-237 IAVQNGILDIH
+237 MQTQ
-248 SAKIADAEKVANKKS
+248 IADSDKVSS
-263 KLVELESQLES
+263 KRAKLIELESQLETKIRS
-274 KVRTLKK
+274 LKK
-281 EIRFYHDNDSCPT
+281 EITFYHDNDSCPT

-302 FKNETVTDR
+302 FKDSVLDDRETKQTEV
-311 QSKEQEIT
+311 S

-324 IEDEITT
+324 IEEEILAINNRVNEIT
-331 INTRITEIT
+331 E
-340 AINKEITAIN
+340 INKEITAIN
-350 TKITELNSD
+350 TKITEYNSD
-359 IRSWNSSICTLEQ
+359 IRSWNNSIRTLEL
-372 EIKNLKKNTTVIDE
+372 EIEGLMKNTTVID
-386 SNEDLSVLNSQL
+386 SSKGDLDLLNTQL
-398 SVQQKHKEELANERS
+398 GVQQKHKEELANERQ

-476 ASFSEGEKSRLDLA
+476 ASFSEGEKMRIDLA

-506 TNLLIL
+506 TNLLIM

-519 LDTSGNDNLMDI
+519 LDVGGTEEFLKI
-531 LSNITDG
+531 LEGLTGDTNTFI
-538 NIFVISHKGDQ
+538 ISHKGDQ
-549 LYDKFHSVI
+549 LFDKFHSII
-558 KFEKHSNFSVI
+558 KFEKHANFSRI
-569 KQEKQEKV
+569 AA